1 MADFVW
7 ADFVWA
13 DLVCDAFPDW
23 RATVPVTGPG
33 RTKRRIL
40 LFFMRYGVTTQPAS
54 LVRGSSRRI
63 TIMRFRPANIR
74 VINRR
79 NSRLDRDLRC
89 LLGEKKKKKKE
100 NNSL

>member
-1 MADFVW
+1 M

-63 TIMRFRPANIR
+63 TIMRFRPADIR

-79 NSRLDRDLRC
+79 IC
-89 LLGEKKKKKKE
+89 LLSCYLPCRLLVSKRKPQPG
-100 NNSL
+100 ST